1 MLRILTFIL
10 VESTSII
17 LDEYVEYRDED
28 NDVITR
34 WKVEII

>member
-10 VESTSII
+10 VESTSVI
-17 LDEYVEYRDED
+17 LDEHVEYRDEG
-28 NDVITR
+28 NDVKMR